1 MRCLFDTNILVY
13 RFDPRDQR
21 KQQIA
26 SELLRSSLAQGEAI
40 IAQQCLVEFI
50 AATTRPLRGGAGET
64 LLDPTEA
71 AYEAEDLC
79 RQFDV
84 LYPRQEQF
92 VTALRGWRTYGM
104 SWFDA
109 HLWSFAEYNQIERIY
124 SEDFQHQRIYGRVQI
139 FNPFADK

>member
-1 MRCLFDTNILVY
+1 MRCLFDTNVLVY
-13 RFDPRDQR
+13 RFDPRDKR
-21 KQQIA
+21 KQGIA
-26 SELLRSSLAQGEAI
+26 RDLLRASLTRGEAF
-40 IAQQCLVEFI
+40 IAQQCLIEFV
-50 AATTRPLRGGAGET
+50 AATTRPLRASDGQC

-79 RQFDV
+79 RQFEV

-109 HLWSFAEYNQIERIY
+109 HLWSFAEHYHIERIY
-124 SEDFQHQRIYGRVQI
+124 SEDFQHLRRYGSVEI
-139 FNPFADK
+139 LNPFAD

>member
-13 RFDPRDQR
+13 RYDPRDRR
-21 KQQIA
+21 KQEIA
-26 SELLRSSLAQGEAI
+26 SELMRNKLVQGEAM
-40 IAQQCLVEFI
+40 IAQQCLVEFV
-50 AATTRPLRGGAGET
+50 AATTRQLRNSEGQQ
-64 LLDPTEA
+64 LLDPVEA

-92 VTALRGWRTYGM
+92 FTALRGWRTYGL

-109 HLWSFAEYNQIERIY
+109 HLWSFAEHYQIDHLY
-124 SEDFQHQRIYGRVQI
+124 SEDFQHDRIYGSVRVI
-139 FNPFADK
+139 NPFW